1 MSSGW
6 LPDKSFQADHQAD
19 NVWNIFAETK
29 ERVVPSIQLPQGP
42 WTQHLDQPAPP
53 SGCDSSCCT
62 YCQGMVARRRMG
74 RENSV
79 CWLRRK
85 RSENELAALGNGVAS
100 PAAPSNNLN
109 TGFFSPSLPRET
121 MLVPDTDVV
130 SNVRIESMWDHALME
145 PQEALNAVNLKI
157 SEATSS
163 ASIADYMLDG
173 SSSVGGG
180 SCSPWAWDKAYL
192 NRPDPVPSSLVH
204 LADFSAQRDSSRRQ
218 ALDFQSAA
226 AARAAAVSPH
236 AAASDIVCG
245 IEFEEHGWL
254 LATAGVLKQVR
265 VYSLASFLNS
275 EQSSS
280 TRSSGRGRRGSGSP
294 ALGAPLQVHRLASKL
309 SSLGWNPDQPGV
321 VTVGDYDGVVVQL
334 DLESGHLVAEKD
346 EHLGRRV
353 WSVSHSHLRPHLAA
367 SGSED
372 GTVAFWTGQGLQQIA
387 ARVRPSGKAAI
398 TGVQLSP
405 FNENAVAVA
414 CADARAYLYDL
425 RMLTAPVVTLQGHSR
440 PVSYVKYLNKNTI
453 VTAAIDATLAAWDL
467 SNSRAV
473 GVGGGGGGGADGN
486 ATRYTTSS
494 SSWSSTEILSTPTK
508 VFRGHTNSKNFVGL
522 AVSPEDHLV
531 ACGSEES
538 EVVAYSMAWQQ
549 PMVSYKFDKNSRNS
563 NVVQNGGG
571 ASCTSNTT
579 CGTFCSAV
587 AWQPEGAAPGCG
599 PLLAAATSDGGVKIL
614 GLRRHEE
621 E

>member
-1 MSSGW
+1 MHTQKLTNS
-6 LPDKSFQADHQAD
+6 LLFYNKNYYFL
-19 NVWNIFAETK
+19 
-29 ERVVPSIQLPQGP
+29 QLPRGP
-42 WTQHLDQPAPP
+42 WTQHTDQPQPALP

-62 YCQGMVARRRMG
+62 YCQGMVTRRRIG
-74 RENSV
+74 GENSV

-85 RSENELAALGNGVAS
+85 RSENELAALGN
-100 PAAPSNNLN
+100 LN
-109 TGFFSPSLPRET
+109 TSPPPASVPTAPGTTTSNSNTIAGRTSSSPSEGIHAPES
-121 MLVPDTDVV
+121 DV

-145 PQEALNAVNLKI
+145 PQDALDAINLKI
-157 SEATSS
+157 TESVFSSSS
-163 ASIADYMLDG
+163 AASDI
-173 SSSVGGG
+173 SSSSSLLPEGI
-180 SCSPWAWDKAYL
+180 STAESAPWAWDVEYL
-192 NRPDPVPSSLVH
+192 NRPTPIPSNLVH
-204 LADFSAQRDSSRRQ
+204 LAEFSAYKTTKHQTPMQ
-218 ALDFQSAA
+218 ARTAA
-226 AARAAAVSPH
+226 AAAASPH

-254 LATAGVLKQVR
+254 LATAGVSKQVR

-275 EQSSS
+275 EQSTSGKNSNGPSS
-280 TRSSGRGRRGSGSP
+280 
-294 ALGAPLQVHRLASKL
+294 AGAPLQVHRLASKL

-372 GTVAFWTGQGLQQIA
+372 GTVAFWAGPGLQQIA

-405 FNENAVAVA
+405 YDENSVAVA
-414 CADARAYLYDL
+414 CADNKAYLYDL
-425 RMLTAPVVTLQGHSR
+425 RKLTAPVVVLQGHSR
-440 PVSYVKYLNKNTI
+440 PVSYVKYLNRNMI

-467 SNSRAV
+467 SS
-473 GVGGGGGGGADGN
+473 GGGGLGSGEASYNSLAG
-486 ATRYTTSS
+486 TSVFTT
-494 SSWSSTEILSTPTK
+494 PK
-508 VFRGHTNSKNFVGL
+508 RVFRGHTNSKNFVGL
-522 AVSPEDHLV
+522 AVRPEDHLV
-531 ACGSEES
+531 ACGSENS
-538 EVVAYSMAWQQ
+538 EVVAYSMAWEQ
-549 PMVSYKFDKNSRNS
+549 PMVSYKFKNNNDTVLRNS
-563 NVVQNGGG
+563 
-571 ASCTSNTT
+571 STST

-614 GLRRHEE
+614 GLRQHKEE
-621 E
+621 

>member
-1 MSSGW
+1 
-6 LPDKSFQADHQAD
+6 
-19 NVWNIFAETK
+19 
-29 ERVVPSIQLPQGP
+29 
-42 WTQHLDQPAPP
+42 
-53 SGCDSSCCT
+53 
-62 YCQGMVARRRMG
+62 MVARRRIG

-85 RSENELAALGNGVAS
+85 RSENELAALGNGVTSSTAALAS
-100 PAAPSNNLN
+100 SNFFN
-109 TGFFSPSLPRET
+109 TGLFSPSPSET
-121 MLVPDTDVV
+121 MLGQDSGVA

-145 PQEALNAVNLKI
+145 PQEALTAVNRKV
-157 SEATSS
+157 SEEV
-163 ASIADYMLDG
+163 SIASNG
-173 SSSVGGG
+173 SSTSIEG
-180 SCSPWAWDKAYL
+180 SECSPWVWDDAYY

-204 LADFSAQRDSSRRQ
+204 LAEFSTQKDNSRRQ

-226 AARAAAVSPH
+226 AARAAASSPH

-254 LATAGVLKQVR
+254 LATAGVSKQVK

-275 EQSSS
+275 DQSSS
-280 TRSSGRGRRGSGSP
+280 NTRGGTERQRGRRGEDRASP
-294 ALGAPLQVHRLASKL
+294 AAGAPLQVHRLASKL

-346 EHLGRRV
+346 EHMGRRV

-372 GTVAFWTGQGLQQIA
+372 GTVAFWAGQGLQQIA

-398 TGVQLSP
+398 TSVQLSP

-425 RMLTAPVVTLQGHSR
+425 RMLTAPMVTLQGHSR
-440 PVSYVKYLNKNTI
+440 PISYVKYLNRNTI
-453 VTAAIDATLAAWDL
+453 VTAATDATLAAWDL
-467 SNSRAV
+467 SSSRAAV
-473 GVGGGGGGGADGN
+473 SADDHGSGGGAKRNADGS
-486 ATRYTTSS
+486 TTIST
-494 SSWSSTEILSTPTK
+494 SWSSTEVLSTPTK

-549 PMVSYKFDKNSRNS
+549 PMVSYNFDQYSSSRRS
-563 NVVQNGGG
+563 GG
-571 ASCTSNTT
+571 

-587 AWQPEGAAPGCG
+587 AWQPEGSAPGCG
-599 PLLAAATSDGGVKIL
+599 PLLAAATSDGNVKIL
-614 GLRRHEE
+614 GLRQHKEE
-621 E
+621 